1 MKRPN
6 THIRLLGLL
15 SLLLVGIPLLL
26 AGCGSF
32 FGAQT
37 SDQAEA
43 FDRIV
48 PGLTR
53 AEDVAGMGLDLQ
65 GSQMLSGA
73 DIARRLP
80 AVGMRAQAC
89 IRAGIFCTGY
99 VLPAKLGGGLLAKPQ
114 AAEMVLLV
122 MNGRVVDK
130 VLSADGPPPMRVATA
145 F

>member
-6 THIRLLGLL
+6 THIRLLGLMC
-15 SLLLVGIPLLL
+15 LLLIGIPLLM

-32 FGAQT
+32 LGPEPGDQT
-37 SDQAEA
+37 EA

-53 AEDVAGMGLDLQ
+53 AEDIASIGLDLHD
-65 GSQMLSGA
+65 SQMLSGA

-80 AVGMRAQAC
+80 AVGARAQAC

-99 VLPAKLGGGLLAKPQ
+99 VLPAALGGGFLAKPQ
-114 AAEMVLLV
+114 AAQIVLLV

-130 VLSADGPPPMRVATA
+130 VLAADGPPQMRVATA

>member
-1 MKRPN
+1 MKHPN
-6 THIRLLGLL
+6 THLRLLGLL
-15 SLLLVGIPLLL
+15 TLLLIGIPLLL

-32 FGAQT
+32 LGAQT

-65 GSQMLSGA
+65 GSEMLSGA

-80 AVGMRAQAC
+80 SVGMRAQSC

-99 VLPAKLGGGLLAKPQ
+99 VLPATLGGGLLAKPQ
-114 AAEMVLLV
+114 SAQMVLLV